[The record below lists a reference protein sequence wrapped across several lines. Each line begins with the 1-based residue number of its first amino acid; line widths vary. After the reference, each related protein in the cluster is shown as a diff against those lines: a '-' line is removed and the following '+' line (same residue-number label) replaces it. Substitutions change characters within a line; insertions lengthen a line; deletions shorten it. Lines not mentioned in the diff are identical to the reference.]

1 MDRTHPGC
9 VDIQAKVLRL
19 SDFFERYTQ
28 LSRPPASRWEISID
42 AGGTF
47 TDLVARTPSGQTR
60 THKTLSSGVVIG
72 GIAGANGC
80 TVSDP
85 SRRLDPHGVWAGYHF
100 RISGST
106 PFETTVVE
114 SHAGGKLILAQ
125 PLPEGFIGTN
135 YELSGDEEAPVV
147 GIRYLLGLSR
157 HEPVPPV
164 NVRLG
169 TTRGTNA
176 LLERRGARCAYVT
189 TAGFG
194 DALKIGHQDRPRLF
208 DLEIQKP
215 TPLSEL
221 VLEVEERIAED
232 GAVLKE
238 PDLRQVEEDLQRIFD
253 RGIPAVAICLVH
265 AWKNPSH
272 EQQAAEI
279 ASRIGF
285 PHISVSHQVS
295 PLIGLIARGDTTLID
310 AYLNPVLQQYLA
322 SIQKSLPGS
331 QLELMTSS
339 GGLVTADHFQGKDS
353 ILSGPAGGVV
363 GIAQVRD
370 EYALKQA
377 IGFDMGGT
385 STDVCRFDGRFHRE
399 FESMKAGIRI
409 ATPMLAIE
417 TVAAG
422 GGSICHFDGVR
433 LLVGPPSAGADPG
446 PCCYGRGGPLTV
458 TDMNLITGR
467 ILSAHFPFPLDVDAV
482 REKLQRLRDEVAASP
497 LGRNYTV
504 EELAEGFLEIANI
517 LMARA
522 IRRVSVARGYDP
534 AEHTLISFGGAGGQH
549 ACALANELGFPK
561 ILIHP
566 FASLFSAFGIGCG
579 HQRQIAARSVL
590 RQLHQTPDSEL
601 SSLFLALITE
611 ARQSLDEQGLSADIN
626 VREIRSLDLRYL
638 GTETPLTIECPADGD
653 FRSAFD
659 REFSRRFGYRRA
671 GHPVEIVTARVELVA
686 ENHAAIAEAV
696 QERIETHERQEETTS
711 VFVHGQWRNA
721 SVIQRDGLQPETIVT
736 GPSLIVDAHSVVLVE
751 PGFSAAIDPRG
762 MLTLRK
768 TDEDEVRPRET
779 GDIRGTS
786 PILLELF
793 HNQFASIAEQMGETL
808 RQTAQSVNVKERLDY
823 SCAVFD
829 RDGSLIAN
837 APHVPVHLGAMSET
851 VRHML
856 DAFPKMK
863 AGDVYVT
870 NDPYQGGSHLPDI
883 TVVTPIVSE
892 VGQLQFLV
900 ASRAHHAD
908 IGGITPGSMP
918 PFSKNLAEEGV
929 VIRPMLLQNSEQD
942 FFPELRELLTKA
954 PWPARRVDENLADLR
969 AQMAANEIGVR
980 QLRQLIED
988 HQEATV
994 FHYVSQIREAA
1005 AEKTRL
1011 ALSRFPAGE
1020 HRFVDHLDD
1029 GSPISVT
1036 ITIGDGRARVDFTGT
1051 GPVLASNLNANRAIV
1066 TAALLYVFRC
1076 LINEDVPLNSGVLDV
1091 IDLELPECLLNPPA
1105 KPDPADCPAV
1115 VGGNVETSQRVVDV
1129 LLGALGRAAASQ
1141 GTMNN
1146 LTFGDKTFGYYE
1158 TICGGSGATP
1168 NAAGCDTVHTH
1179 MTNTRMT
1186 DAEILEHRFPVRVRR
1201 HAVRANSGGAGQHA
1215 GGNGLIRELEFL
1227 KPLSV
1232 TLLSQRRGQFAPF
1245 GLEGGA
1251 AGSIGQTTLVD
1262 STGEE
1267 AALPGCFDIQIEAG
1281 QRLRIET
1288 PGGGGWGEISS
1299 PSN

>member
-1 MDRTHPGC
+1 MT
-9 VDIQAKVLRL
+9 
-19 SDFFERYTQ
+19 
-28 LSRPPASRWEISID
+28 ASSTTCWKFAID

-47 TDLVARTPSGQTR
+47 TDLVARSPSGQAL

-72 GIAGANGC
+72 GVASSVARSIH
-80 TVSDP
+80 DP
-85 SRRLDPHGVWAGYHF
+85 SRRQDPPGVWSGYTF
-100 RISGST
+100 RLSGET
-106 PFETTVVE
+106 PFETTVVD
-114 SHAGGKLILAQ
+114 SDPSGGLTLRDR
-125 PLPEGFIGTN
+125 LPDEFVGRN
-135 YELSGDEEAPVV
+135 YELVGGEEAPVV
-147 GIRYLLGLSR
+147 GIRYLLGRSR
-157 HEPVPPV
+157 HEAIPAVQ
-164 NVRLG
+164 VRLG

-176 LLERRGARCAYVT
+176 LLERRGARCVYVT

-208 DLEIQKP
+208 DLEIEKP
-215 TPLSEL
+215 SPLSESI
-221 VLEVEERIAED
+221 LEVDERIAED
-232 GAVLKE
+232 GNILVS
-238 PDLRQVEEDLQRIFD
+238 PNLRQVQRDLQRLYDDGF
-253 RGIPAVAICLVH
+253 RAVAICLVH
-265 AWKNPSH
+265 AWKNPAH
-272 EQQAAEI
+272 EERI
-279 ASRIGF
+279 ARVATEIGF
-285 PHISVSHQVS
+285 LHVSVSHRVS

-310 AYLNPVLQQYLA
+310 AYLNPVLQRYIA
-322 SIQKSLPGS
+322 SIQQSLPGS

-339 GGLVTADHFQGKDS
+339 GGLVAADHFFGKDS

-363 GIAQVRD
+363 GIAQVRE
-370 EYALKQA
+370 EYDLKQA

-399 FESMKAGIRI
+399 YESVKAGIRI

-433 LLVGPPSAGADPG
+433 LLVGPQSAGADPG

-467 ILSAHFPFPLDVDAV
+467 IIPAHFPFPLNEAAV
-482 REKLQRLRDEVAASP
+482 RTKLQTLCDDVAASP
-497 LGRNYTV
+497 LGRRYSV

-534 AEHTLISFGGAGGQH
+534 AEHTMVSFGGAGGQH
-549 ACALANELGFPK
+549 ACALAVEVGFPQ

-566 FASLFSAFGIGCG
+566 LASLFSAYGIGCG
-579 HQRQIAARSVL
+579 NRRQIAARSVL
-590 RQLHQTPDSEL
+590 RRYEETPAEQLEEL
-601 SSLFLALITE
+601 FTSLRDE
-611 ARQSLDEQGLSADIN
+611 ARTTLTAQGIPVEEAVAEL
-626 VREIRSLDLRYL
+626 RSLDLRYL
-638 GTETPLTIECPADGD
+638 GTETPLTIERPANGD

-659 REFSRRFGYRRA
+659 GEFFKRFGYRRT
-671 GHPVEIVTARVELVA
+671 GHPLEIVTARVELVA
-686 ENHAAIAEAV
+686 ATQQALIGDAQTPDDNTDQ
-696 QERIETHERQEETTS
+696 QEQTTR
-711 VFVHGQWRNA
+711 VFVHGSWQEA
-721 SVIQRDGLQPETIVT
+721 LVKQRTRLRAGLNVG
-736 GPSLIVDAHSVVLVE
+736 GPALIVDAHSVVFVE
-751 PGFSAAIDPRG
+751 PGFTAAVDGKG
-762 MLTLRK
+762 MLKITQ
-768 TDEDEVRPRET
+768 TATTASHPRNEEPSEE
-779 GDIRGTS
+779 TS

-829 RDGSLIAN
+829 RTGSLIAN

-856 DAFPKMK
+856 QAFPKMR
-863 AGDVYVT
+863 AGDVFVT
-870 NDPYQGGSHLPDI
+870 NDPYRGGSHLPDI
-883 TVVTPIVSE
+883 TVVTPV
-892 VGQLQFLV
+892 VGDNGRLQFLV

-929 VIRPMLLQNSEQD
+929 VIRPMLLQSSERD
-942 FFPELRELLTKA
+942 YFPELRNILKEA
-954 PWPARRVDENLADLR
+954 PWPARRIEENLADLR

-980 QLRQLIED
+980 QLRGLVNE
-988 HQEATV
+988 HHETTV
-994 FHYVSQIREAA
+994 FHYVAQIRAAA

-1011 ALSRFPAGE
+1011 ALSAFPQGE

-1029 GSPISVT
+1029 GSPIAVT
-1036 ITIGDGRARVDFTGT
+1036 IAIGEGRARVDFTGT
-1051 GPVLASNLNANRAIV
+1051 GPVLSSNLNANRAIV

-1146 LTFGDKTFGYYE
+1146 LTFGDRTFGYYE

-1168 NAAGCDTVHTH
+1168 YAAGCDAVHTH

-1186 DAEILEHRFPVRVRR
+1186 DVEILEHRFPVRVRR
-1201 HAVRANSGGAGQHA
+1201 HAIRTESGGDGQHP
-1215 GGNGLIRELEFL
+1215 GGDGLLRELEFL
-1227 KPLSV
+1227 TTLSV
-1232 TLLSQRRGQFAPF
+1232 TLLAQRRGQFVPF
-1245 GLEGGA
+1245 GLNGGLS
-1251 AGSIGQTTLVD
+1251 GKPGETTLVD
-1262 STGEE
+1262 SDGNESP
-1267 AALPGCFDIQIEAG
+1267 LPGCFAVQMKAG

-1288 PGGGGWGEISS
+1288 PGGGGWGPPASGRD
-1299 PSN
+1299 

>member
-1 MDRTHPGC
+1 MN
-9 VDIQAKVLRL
+9 L
-19 SDFFERYTQ
+19 
-28 LSRPPASRWEISID
+28 PPAPRWNFAID

-47 TDLVARTPSGQTR
+47 TDLVARTPAGQTR
-60 THKTLSSGVVIG
+60 THKTLSSGLVIG
-72 GIAGANGC
+72 GVALSDGC
-80 TVSDP
+80 TVTDP
-85 SRRLDPHGVWAGYHF
+85 SRRQDPPGIWTGYQF
-100 RISGST
+100 RIHGST

-114 SHAGGKLILAQ
+114 SRPGGELILAE
-125 PLPEGFIGTN
+125 PLPDLLIGSN
-135 YELSGDEEAPVV
+135 YELSGGEEAPVV

-157 HEPVPPV
+157 NDAVPPV

-176 LLERRGARCAYVT
+176 LLERRGSRCAYIT

-194 DALKIGHQDRPRLF
+194 DVLKIGHQDRPRLF

-215 TPLSEL
+215 APLSES
-221 VLEVEERIAED
+221 VLEVEERVAED
-232 GAVLKE
+232 GSVLKS
-238 PDLRQVEEDLQRIFD
+238 LNLQQVEHDLKRLHEQGFR
-253 RGIPAVAICLVH
+253 AVAICLVH
-265 AWKNPSH
+265 AWKNPAH
-272 EQQAAEI
+272 EKQIADIAA
-279 ASRIGF
+279 RIGF

-322 SIQKSLPGS
+322 SIQQSLPGS

-339 GGLVTADHFQGKDS
+339 GGLVAADHFQGKDS

-370 EYALKQA
+370 DYSLKQA

-399 FESMKAGIRI
+399 FESVKAGIRI

-433 LLVGPPSAGADPG
+433 LLVGPQSAGADPG

-467 ILSAHFPFPLDVDAV
+467 ILPSHFPFPLDIEAV
-482 REKLQRLRDEVAASP
+482 RTKLQALCDDVAASP
-497 LGRNYTV
+497 LGRSYTV
-504 EELAEGFLEIANI
+504 EELAEGFIEIANI

-534 AEHTLISFGGAGGQH
+534 AEHTLVSFGGAGGQH
-549 ACALANELGFPK
+549 ACALALELGFPR

-566 FASLFSAFGIGCG
+566 LASLFSAYGIGCG
-579 HQRQIAARSVL
+579 NQRQIAARSVL
-590 RQLHQTPDSEL
+590 RRFDQMSQQEL
-601 SSLFLALITE
+601 DALFGTLNKDARSSLE
-611 ARQSLDEQGLSADIN
+611 DQGTTADAA
-626 VREIRSLDLRYL
+626 VKEIRSLDLRYL
-638 GTETPLTIECPADGD
+638 GTETPLSIEQPGDGD

-659 REFSRRFGYRRA
+659 REFYKRFGYRRSA
-671 GHPVEIVTARVELVA
+671 HPLEIVTARVELVA
-686 ENHAAIAEAV
+686 GSHPMSVEPA
-696 QERIETHERQEETTS
+696 RSRQEVPNQQKVTTT
-711 VFVHGQWRNA
+711 VFVHGNWQQA
-721 SVIQRDGLQPETIVT
+721 IVVQREELQPDAPVT
-736 GPSLIVDAHSVVLVE
+736 GPSLIVDAHSVILVE
-751 PGFSAAIDPRG
+751 PGFEATVDERG
-762 MLTLRK
+762 MLTIRQVE
-768 TDEDEVRPRET
+768 TDATRSRSERDSQE
-779 GDIRGTS
+779 TS

-829 RDGSLIAN
+829 QSGSLIAN

-856 DAFPKMK
+856 EAFPKMR

-870 NDPYQGGSHLPDI
+870 NDPYRGGSHLPDI
-883 TVVTPIVSE
+883 TVVTPIVSDD
-892 VGQLQFLV
+892 GQLQFLV

-929 VIRPMLLQNSEQD
+929 VIRPMLLQSSEQD
-942 FFPELRELLTKA
+942 FFPDLRTILTEA
-954 PWPARRVDENLADLR
+954 PWPARRIEENLADLR

-980 QLRQLIED
+980 QLRQLIEE
-988 HQEATV
+988 HREETV

-1011 ALSRFPAGE
+1011 ALSKFPPGE

-1029 GSPISVT
+1029 GSPIAVT

-1051 GPVLASNLNANRAIV
+1051 GPVLRSNLNANRAIV

-1105 KPDPADCPAV
+1105 MPDPADCPAV

-1146 LTFGDKTFGYYE
+1146 LTFGDATFGYYE

-1168 NAAGCDTVHTH
+1168 IAAGCDAVHTH

-1186 DAEILEHRFPVRVRR
+1186 DAEILEHRFPVRVLR
-1201 HAVRANSGGAGQHA
+1201 HAVRTDSGGAGEHP
-1215 GGNGLIRELEFL
+1215 GGDGLIRELEFL

-1232 TLLSQRRGQFAPF
+1232 TLLAQRRDRYAPF
-1245 GLEGGA
+1245 GLNGGLP
-1251 AGSIGQTTLVD
+1251 GKTGQTTLVD

-1267 AALPGCFDIQIEAG
+1267 SSLPGCFAVQMDAG

-1288 PGGGGWGEISS
+1288 PGGGGWG
-1299 PSN
+1299 PAR